1 MRLYCRTT
9 SSQAIVSGNM
19 GDLYMCI
26 RSMKVCDKY
35 RNLVRQRATE
45 RYVTQEFLAVHVD
58 MSRSTISK
66 YLNCREVFTTT
77 FMEISWALGFEDWK
91 DIACLPNSAPLGE
104 HDSSESISYRKPPV
118 IEKCC
123 QVLSKPG
130 TLLKIKAP
138 RKRGKTTTALD
149 ILTDL
154 RDQQSYRT
162 VYLSLDSA
170 DNSDYQSFNS
180 FLKWFCLAIG
190 SELNIPNQQ
199 SDYWDKPV
207 SKVRCTSYVE
217 NIFLLVDDRPLVL
230 CIDRLDRIF
239 PHVEIA
245 RDFFGLL
252 RSWHEKAKSREIWQN
267 LRLMLLYC
275 TENYG
280 EINPLESPFNIGIL
294 EKPPEFTAEQTSML
308 AEEYGLPWSSENT
321 QQLRNAVG
329 GHPYLIDEMLTHW
342 KDCPRTLDEQ
352 LKLEADP
359 TSDEIYSIYLQLLW
373 RAVTEDSILV
383 IALNK
388 ILDSLIPV
396 PIDSMDLIERLIDIG
411 IIIRT
416 DGNLV
421 QPYCQLFRDY
431 FQARINRLD
440 QK

>member
-1 MRLYCRTT
+1 
-9 SSQAIVSGNM
+9 
-19 GDLYMCI
+19 MCI
-26 RSMKVCDKY
+26 RSIKVCDKY
-35 RNLVRQRATE
+35 RDLVKQRCTQ
-45 RYVTQEFLAVHVD
+45 RYVTQEFLAVHVG

-66 YLNCREVFTTT
+66 YLNCIEVFTTN

-91 DIACLPNSAPLGE
+91 DIACLPNGEPLCE
-104 HDSSESISYRKPPV
+104 CNFSESTSFRQHPLIG
-118 IEKCC
+118 KCC
-123 QVLSKPG
+123 QILSKPG
-130 TLLKIKAP
+130 ALLKIKAP

-149 ILTDL
+149 IIADL
-154 RDQQSYRT
+154 RDQQNYRT

-170 DNSDYQSFNS
+170 DSSDYQSFNS

-199 SDYWDKPV
+199 SDYWDKPA

-217 NIFLLVDDRPLVL
+217 NTFLLVDDRPLVL
-230 CIDRLDRIF
+230 CIDQLDRIF

-294 EKPPEFTAEQTSML
+294 EKPPEFTAEKTSML

-321 QQLRNAVG
+321 QKLMNVVG

-359 TSDEIYSIYLQLLW
+359 ARDEIYSIYLQILW
-373 RAVTEDSILV
+373 RAVTEDADLV
-383 IALNK
+383 TELKK
-388 ILDSLIPV
+388 ILDS
-396 PIDSMDLIERLIDIG
+396 PISIAINSIDLTERLIDIG
-411 IIIRT
+411 LIIRT

-421 QPYCQLFRDY
+421 QPYCQLFHDY
-431 FQARINRLD
+431 FQSRINRLD
-440 QK
+440 QGK